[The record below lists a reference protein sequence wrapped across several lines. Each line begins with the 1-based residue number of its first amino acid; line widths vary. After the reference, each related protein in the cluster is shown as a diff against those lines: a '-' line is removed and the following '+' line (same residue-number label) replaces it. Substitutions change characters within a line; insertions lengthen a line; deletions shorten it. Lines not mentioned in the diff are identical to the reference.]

1 MINSQTKL
9 APKHAANENT
19 RMVAFAT
26 LDDFAPAGQTV
37 LVRADLNVPVQNGV
51 VTDTTRLARL
61 IPTLK
66 ELADNGAKVVVL
78 SHFGRPQGVDAGQ
91 SLAPIAKAL
100 QDIIPN
106 HPVSFVPEC
115 IGTTAIQAVQTAKAG
130 DVMVL
135 ENLRFHAGEENNDAE
150 FAGALASLGQLY
162 VNDAFSVSHRAHA
175 SVEAITQFLPSY
187 AGRNMQAELQAL
199 QAALEV
205 PQAPVMAIAGGSK
218 ISTKLHVLH
227 NLVGRVNVLVLGGA
241 MANTFLAAQGL
252 PIGSSMHEAD
262 RLDDARAIMALAAAH
277 GCQLV
282 VPLDAQ
288 LAAAP
293 TPGASTRTALIT
305 EIRADES
312 ILDYGPQSLA
322 ALQKL
327 LGEMKTLLWNGPLG
341 VFEVPPFDMATVG
354 LAQTAARL
362 TQSGQLVTV
371 AGGGDTAAAINHA
384 GVFDDFTYVST
395 AGGAFLEWLEGKTL
409 PGVAALSTAAE
420 RQNKMSKQVA

>member
-1 MINSQTKL
+1 MINVNKVAHS
-9 APKHAANENT
+9 AAANENA

-26 LDDFAPAGQTV
+26 LDDFSPAGQTV
-37 LVRADLNVPVQNGV
+37 LVRADLNVPVQDGL

-66 ELADNGAKVVVL
+66 ELADKGAKVVVL
-78 SHFGRPQGVDAGQ
+78 AHFGRPKGVDASQ
-91 SLAPIAKAL
+91 SLAPIAAAL
-100 QDIIPN
+100 QNIIPN
-106 HPVSFVPEC
+106 HPVSFVSEC
-115 IGTTAIQAVQTAKAG
+115 LGVTAQQAVHAATAG
-130 DVMVL
+130 DIVVL
-135 ENLRFHAGEENNDAE
+135 ENLRFHAGEEANDAE
-150 FAGALASLGQLY
+150 FAKQLASLGQLY

-187 AGRNMQAELQAL
+187 AGRNMQAELEAL
-199 QAALEV
+199 QAALEA
-205 PQAPVMAIAGGSK
+205 PEAPVMAIAGGSK
-218 ISTKLHVLH
+218 ISTKLHVLR
-227 NLVGRVNVLVLGGA
+227 NLVSHVNVLVLGGA

-252 PIGSSMHEAD
+252 PIGSSMYEPD
-262 RLDDARAIMALAAAH
+262 MLDAARDIAAIAETH

-293 TPGASTRTALIT
+293 MPGAAARIALISD
-305 EIRADES
+305 IRADES

-327 LGEMKTLLWNGPLG
+327 LGDMKTLLWNGPLG

-354 LAQTAARL
+354 LAHTAVKL

-409 PGVAALSTAAE
+409 PGVAALSAAAQ
-420 RQNKMSKQVA
+420 RQTKNSKQVA